1 MYVKDFVDQKWFRS
15 MSTVLFLAAKKG
27 HRMCREDLIYRVFLE
42 GYCYDPDVDYD
53 GLTVALFS

>member
-1 MYVKDFVDQKWFRS
+1 
-15 MSTVLFLAAKKG
+15 MSTILFLAAKKG
-27 HRMCREDLIYRVFLE
+27 HRMRREDLIHKVFLE